1 MKKRF
6 DGVSARFL
14 DELETR
20 GISGYR
26 MMKDKVM
33 KSQASLTA
41 IKNGTQGVP
50 RSMIDACSDLY
61 GLDKRY
67 VLLGSTG
74 GDVSNRGGDQMIMN
88 ASNSTVTESNNKTAV
103 TGRRS
108 LPATVMA
115 RSEKETV
122 RVPLVRQEEA
132 RSVFGPERA
141 GIYTETDAYVVEPD
155 PGEHVTAD
163 AYVVFQVNGDG
174 MSPVI
179 CDGSKVLARKI
190 REDEW
195 AEMGGVVFVLYGNRL
210 TVRRVL
216 KNSLCAN
223 GAVTL
228 KADNPVYGQIDVGR
242 NEIRGVWKAER
253 IVSQKIK

>member
-6 DGVSARFL
+6 DGVSERFL

-88 ASNSTVTESNNKTAV
+88 ASNSTVTESNNKTAA
-103 TGRRS
+103 TGRRN
-108 LPATVMA
+108 LP
-115 RSEKETV
+115 ETV

-132 RSVFGPERA
+132 RSAFGPEHV
-141 GIYTETDAYVVEPD
+141 GTYTETDAYVVDPE

-216 KNSLCAN
+216 KNSLFEN
-223 GAVTL
+223 GAITL

-253 IVSQKIK
+253 IVSQKIN

>member
-6 DGVSARFL
+6 DGVSERFL

-50 RSMIDACSDLY
+50 RSMIEKCSDLY

-88 ASNSTVTESNNKTAV
+88 ASNSTVTESNNKTTV
-103 TGRRS
+103 NGRRS

-115 RSEKETV
+115 RAEKETV

-132 RSVFGPERA
+132 RSVFGPEHA
-141 GIYTETDAYVVEPD
+141 GTYAETDAYVVDPEPG
-155 PGEHVTAD
+155 P
-163 AYVVFQVNGDG
+163 
-174 MSPVI
+174 M
-179 CDGSKVLARKI
+179 
-190 REDEW
+190 
-195 AEMGGVVFVLYGNRL
+195 
-210 TVRRVL
+210 RRRTHT
-216 KNSLCAN
+216 SSS
-223 GAVTL
+223 
-228 KADNPVYGQIDVGR
+228 R
-242 NEIRGVWKAER
+242 
-253 IVSQKIK
+253 